1 MKYNFNSKIHAHTL
15 DDRPLLGTSSVV
27 GIIAKPLTWWAS
39 GLAVAKFGWVN
50 PKNNPPE
57 AVELALDE
65 GYKQVMALDKPNY
78 KKLLAE
84 AYKAHSVKL
93 DTSADAGTD
102 MHAELEKYVKL
113 MIDDQDGTPMLKNG
127 YEHKAVEIFAEWAV
141 KNVEKFLWSE
151 LHTYSER
158 LWVGGITDCGALLKD
173 GKIAIIDFKSSK
185 EAYQSQFIQIAGY
198 DLELSETGGY
208 TAKGEKMFTL
218 ESPIS
223 AYVVFPFGA
232 KNPEPAFRYNT
243 EELRKGFESALVLY
257 KLNQ

>member
-102 MHAELEKYVKL
+102 MHAELEKYVRRCIEIEGIPQLYAENPQVKL
-113 MIDDQDGTPMLKNG
+113 
-127 YEHKAVEIFAEWAV
+127 FAEWAV